1 MNRRSFLRVAATSV
15 AGLWLVRTS
24 AQTRA
29 KPLKIG
35 FLSAGSVSPDFGGH
49 DPDNLSVRA
58 LLQGL
63 RDLGYRY
70 GTDVVFEIRSGD
82 GRPDRYADLA
92 RELVAA
98 NVDVIV
104 AGGPTIDA
112 ARRATGGIPIV
123 MVGGAKDP
131 VEEKLVAS
139 LAVPGGNITGLTL
152 QQVDLV
158 GKRLEFLKEVV
169 PGPAP
174 IAVLWEETSSG
185 SWNAARSVAA
195 ARGWQLLAYKT
206 SDGTSIAPACASAK
220 ASGAGSLL
228 VVSGGLMF
236 EHAAQVVQAAATHR
250 LAAMYPLRVFADH
263 GGLMSYG
270 ANLADLYRRSAT
282 FVDRIARGSSPA
294 TMPMEQPT
302 KFELVVNMKTARAL
316 ELTIPQTLLLRADET
331 IQ

>member
-1 MNRRSFLRVAATSV
+1 MPLSAAALGTV
-15 AGLWLVRTS
+15 VK
-24 AQTRA
+24 AQTLR
-29 KPLKIG
+29 KPLRIG
-35 FLSAGSVSPDFGGH
+35 FLSAGSLSTDLLGI
-49 DPDNLSVRA
+49 DRDNPSVQA

-63 RDLGYRY
+63 RDLGYRH
-70 GTDVVFEIRSGD
+70 GIDVVIESRSGE

-92 RELVAA
+92 RQLVEAH
-98 NVDVIV
+98 VDVIV
-104 AGGPTIDA
+104 AAGPTIDA
-112 ARRATGGIPIV
+112 VRHVTSRIPIV

-139 LAVPGGNITGLTL
+139 LAAPGGNVTGLTL

-158 GKRLEFLKEVV
+158 GKRLQLLKEVV

-185 SWNAARSVAA
+185 SWRSAQSVAA
-195 ARGWQLLAYKT
+195 ARGWQLLPYKT
-206 SDGTSIAPACASAK
+206 TDRSAIAPACASAK

-228 VVSGGLMF
+228 VVSGGLLF
-236 EHAAQVVQAAATHR
+236 EFASQVVQAAATNR
-250 LAAMYPLRVFADH
+250 IPAMYALRTFPDH

-270 ANLADLYRRSAT
+270 ADLADLYRRAAT
-282 FVDRIARGSSPA
+282 FVDRIAKGSSPA

-302 KFELVVNMKTARAL
+302 KFELVVNMKAARAL
-316 ELTIPQTLLLRADET
+316 GLMIPQTLLLRADDV